1 MMLVGVGDAGA
12 VLNSL
17 LREEKEFLTFL
28 FLFLAFYLVK

>member
-17 LREEKEFLTFL
+17 LREEKELLT

>member
-17 LREEKEFLTFL
+17 LREEKELLTFFS
-28 FLFLAFYLVK
+28 FLLG